1 MTDAEHFA
9 CLDGISKQCSTILD
23 AVRALKPEP
32 SGYAEGYWEQVATHQ
47 QDVANAAAAEVER
60 LENVVAEQEEKLGF
74 ATSDRLAFDDTI
86 QNIRERCDP
95 RLLEDA
101 NGYLFKCVGMM
112 RDELERLRAENGGLQ
127 AQLDGS
133 REGRER
139 ERAALHRFRE
149 REPELRK
156 VLDEVHGYLMRGAH
170 PRLFGAVDA
179 VRNFKIDG

>member
-47 QDVANAAAAEVER
+47 
-60 LENVVAEQEEKLGF
+60 
-74 ATSDRLAFDDTI
+74 
-86 QNIRERCDP
+86 P
-95 RLLEDA
+95 
-101 NGYLFKCVGMM
+101 
-112 RDELERLRAENGGLQ
+112 
-127 AQLDGS
+127 QLDGS